1 MERLKTTFVLCIIK
15 IWRILASSIH
25 NCMGCKNHEISCFY
39 NINSEKSKQMSN
51 QMVDILDFR
60 RCFLDVFLLFYTA
73 PHIWKARQSMPSL
86 NSSICANYFSNNR
99 QLNIVLELSIW
110 FEEKNSK
117 QKAEFDMNT
126 VWVILLSPSYYV
138 GQLALSVVHIYNYMG
153 IFWCSA
159 LTNYKVQLI
168 VEL

>member
-1 MERLKTTFVLCIIK
+1 
-15 IWRILASSIH
+15 
-25 NCMGCKNHEISCFY
+25 
-39 NINSEKSKQMSN
+39 
-51 QMVDILDFR
+51 
-60 RCFLDVFLLFYTA
+60 
-73 PHIWKARQSMPSL
+73 MPSL

-126 VWVILLSPSYYV
+126 LWVILLSPSYYV